1 MDVLSTFPDS
11 SMFPKKSHQNIVLI
25 FYRVIC
31 FRVSWD
37 WSLVSIL
44 PFQWRSEK
52 RLLKGRFICSRHQHL
67 SRHWKV
73 PMCKRYSILEHWPE
87 GQGPVGI
94 LSRDKGKR
102 RLHFDLSAL
111 LKVAGTILFYYRF
124 YSKFFS
130 LDECYFTF
138 QLTSIVSVLL
148 VCLTKPSGHHLFI
161 FFFSRCQLHALH
173 LSHSTDPVSPRGGLL
188 HTSGAPAFMSG
199 ALVCE
204 LWPGDTSRL
213 IGSGGCQ
220 GLCSQVLQDNNQQRK
235 IS

>member
-11 SMFPKKSHQNIVLI
+11 SMFPEKSHQNIVLI

-73 PMCKRYSILEHWPE
+73 PMCKRYSILERWPE

-94 LSRDKGKR
+94 LSRDKGKS

-130 LDECYFTF
+130 LGECYFTF

-148 VCLTKPSGHHLFI
+148 VCLTKPSGHIFLFSSSAGAS
-161 FFFSRCQLHALH
+161 FM
-173 LSHSTDPVSPRGGLL
+173 LSICHTPQIQCLPEGGSYTRLVLLLLCPVP
-188 HTSGAPAFMSG
+188 
-199 ALVCE
+199 
-204 LWPGDTSRL
+204 
-213 IGSGGCQ
+213 
-220 GLCSQVLQDNNQQRK
+220 
-235 IS
+235 